1 MSTHSFNRFLR
12 DGERLSTGRL
22 LRSSLAAIT
31 LIAAWGPSVRAQE
44 APALRSPSME
54 SPLQQL
60 QGSDERSQKPL
71 PREIIA
77 MPDVTEELD
86 VIHRRSQLM
95 VTKANVTRTAIA
107 DPSVI
112 DIVQFSPTEFSIIGL
127 TLGTTTLTLWFEGQ
141 QEPLIYLIKTI
152 RDPSLEERRRVDYG
166 KLERKIQQLFPNSK
180 VYLIPMSTKIVVKG
194 QARDAEEAARILQI
208 VRGEIINQEGALFGP
223 GSNAAFAGG
232 DAGAGYGAGAG
243 WGGNGWNNNWNNNWS
258 SLIVNMLEV
267 PGEYQVMLRVKI
279 AELRRAQL
287 RQLGINFNQVFNQ
300 GRHSIGYA
308 MGGVPAT
315 ISGIFENGEITVL
328 MNFLASNGTI
338 QVLQE
343 PTLTVLSGHSASFLS
358 GGEFAVPTIVG
369 INGVGGQQT
378 TFRGFGTSIIVTP
391 LVIDRDLI
399 RLRIVPEYSE
409 INGALTVGG
418 IPGLDSRRVQT
429 TVELREGQTIVLGGM
444 YGHRDETEVTR
455 IPLIGDIPW
464 IGPKLFSSKRATHDE
479 TELLILVTPEL
490 VRPMDADEVPPMPGF
505 YVTHPDDCQLYGHGM
520 TEGPPDT
527 DVYQL
532 APFGRGNGNGLSVGY
547 RLFEPTPAAGNIN
560 PQPGPAGGI
569 PPGNNSMGPQQPLR
583 QPTNV
588 PPLTPIQERPRPY
601 QHGYQHGAY
610 PNAAPNGAVPNGAIP
625 NTIPNGGTYS
635 PQGNM
640 APMRP
645 PVPNMGPTTQYG
657 AAGGYQAAQAAGRAP
672 SQYQLAPSTGAMP
685 QGRMP
690 QNAAGPA
697 MNQGMNPGGPYQNA
711 QYVEGGY
718 SQTEAPNAGS
728 VQQSGY
734 SDAAAAGAPAP
745 KSKLGIFR
753 K

>member
-1 MSTHSFNRFLR
+1 MSTNSSHRFLR
-12 DGERLSTGRL
+12 DEERRSTGRIARNAL
-22 LRSSLAAIT
+22 AIATLLAAC
-31 LIAAWGPSVRAQE
+31 GPAVRAQE
-44 APALRSPSME
+44 APASRP
-54 SPLQQL
+54 PLLDARLLQL
-60 QGSDERSQKPL
+60 QASDERAQKPL
-71 PREIIA
+71 PPEIVA
-77 MPDVTEELD
+77 LPDVQEEME
-86 VIHRRSQLM
+86 VIHRRSQLV
-95 VTKANVTRTAIA
+95 VTKGNVTRTAVA

-112 DIVQFSPTEFSIIGL
+112 DIVQFSPTEFAIIGL
-127 TLGTTTLTLWFEGQ
+127 TLGTTNLTLWFEGQ
-141 QEPLIYLIKTI
+141 AEPLIYLIKTI

-180 VYLIPMSTKIVVKG
+180 VYLIPMSSKIVVKG

-208 VRGEIINQEGALFGP
+208 VRGEIINQDGALFGP
-223 GSNAAFAGG
+223 GSAAGYAG
-232 DAGAGYGAGAG
+232 DAAGGAGAG
-243 WGGNGWNNNWNNNWS
+243 NGWGNGWGNNGWGNNWS

-287 RQLGINFNQVFNQ
+287 RQLGINYNQVFNQ
-300 GRHSIGYA
+300 GRHAVGYA
-308 MGGVPAT
+308 MGGVPST

-328 MNFLASNGTI
+328 LNFLASNGTI

-409 INGALTVGG
+409 VNGALTVGG
-418 IPGLDSRRVQT
+418 VPGLDSRRVQT

-490 VRPMDADEVPPMPGF
+490 VRPMDADEVPPMPGW
-505 YVTHPDDCQLYGHGM
+505 YVTHPDDCQLYYHGM

-532 APFGRGNGNGLSVGY
+532 APYGRGNGNGHSVGY
-547 RLFEPTPAAGNIN
+547 RVFEPAPAAGNIN
-560 PQPGPAGGI
+560 PQPGPAGGL
-569 PPGNNSMGPQQPLR
+569 PPGNGYMGPQQPLR
-583 QPTNV
+583 QPSNV
-588 PPLTPIQERPRPY
+588 PPLMPQPDRNRP
-601 QHGYQHGAY
+601 QGNGYPNGGY
-610 PNAAPNGAVPNGAIP
+610 PNAAPNGAAYG
-625 NTIPNGGTYS
+625 
-635 PQGNM
+635 PQGNA
-640 APMRP
+640 APMRQP
-645 PVPNMGPTTQYG
+645 TSGMGPAAQYG
-657 AAGGYQAAQAAGRAP
+657 AGGGYSAAPTGARGP
-672 SQYQLAPSTGAMP
+672 SQYQLGPSTGAAA
-685 QGRMP
+685 QGRMT
-690 QNAAGPA
+690 Q
-697 MNQGMNPGGPYQNA
+697 NPGGPYQNA

-718 SQTEAPNAGS
+718 SQNEAPNAGS
-728 VQQSGY
+728 VEQSGY
-734 SDAAAAGAPAP
+734 SDTTSGAPAP
-745 KSKLGIFR
+745 RTKLGIFR